1 MKISKA
7 RLKQIIKEEVQL
19 HRNENSSVVFEK
31 YLDNDIKNLIQR
43 ATRDYE
49 IPTEEVALAFHAAAR
64 ELEGNTMNESASR
77 LEAQQE
83 QIEMILNDL
92 FDNGVS
98 NEGLKAMLL
107 KIIENID
114 AGFVGEP
121 YAGFVGEPS

>member
-1 MKISKA
+1 MKISKG
-7 RLKQIIKEEVQL
+7 RLKEIIQEEVRL
-19 HRNENSSVVFEK
+19 HQNENSSVVFEK
-31 YLDNDIKNLIQR
+31 YLENDIKNLIQR

-49 IPTEEVALAFHAAAR
+49 ISTEEVALAFHAAAR
-64 ELEGNTMNESASR
+64 ELEGSVMNESLNR

-107 KIIENID
+107 KVIENID
-114 AGFVGEP
+114 AG
-121 YAGFVGEPS
+121 AGFVGEPS

>member
-1 MKISKA
+1 MKISKG
-7 RLKQIIKEEVQL
+7 RLKEIIQEEVQL
-19 HRNENSSVVFEK
+19 LQKEGVGA

-49 IPTEEVALAFHAAAR
+49 ISSEEVALAFHAAAR
-64 ELEGNTMNESASR
+64 ELEGNVMNESASR

-107 KIIENID
+107 KVIENID

-121 YAGFVGEPS
+121 S